1 MPKRLTIAVLAVA
14 LSAAGLPAFAAE
26 MPAYGTKNFT
36 PGGATPAYFTHNTAA
51 PTVRSEDWSAADQG
65 AAAVDAA
72 EPPSHAPAAEARHHA
87 KLSAHH
93 RAGSRTAGKTKD
105 KSRATHLAVAKPGR
119 ATRTESAAHA
129 RSAGS
134 AGKASSAGKART
146 ASHGKSATR
155 HVAARSSERKG

>member
-1 MPKRLTIAVLAVA
+1 MPNRLTIAVLAVA
-14 LSAAGLPAFAAE
+14 LGAAGLPAFAAE

-65 AAAVDAA
+65 AAEVDAA
-72 EPPSHAPAAEARHHA
+72 EPPSHAPAATARHHA
-87 KLSAHH
+87 ELSAHH
-93 RAGSRTAGKTKD
+93 RAGTRTAGKTKG

-119 ATRTESAAHA
+119 ATRTASAAHT

-134 AGKASSAGKART
+134 AGKARS

-155 HVAARSSERKG
+155 HAAAKSSERKG